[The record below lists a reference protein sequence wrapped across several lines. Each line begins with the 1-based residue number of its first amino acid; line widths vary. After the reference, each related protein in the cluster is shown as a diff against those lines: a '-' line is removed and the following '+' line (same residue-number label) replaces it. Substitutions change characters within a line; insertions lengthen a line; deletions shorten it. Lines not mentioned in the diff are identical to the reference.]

1 MQGVEFR
8 KYTVCVLG
16 VGLKVDWVD
25 SMPVWLHHTLYLLLY
40 ALNVL
45 SDLLDL
51 CLRLLERA
59 PVRLS
64 DPLEL
69 AHEHVL
75 GLLEHFDAGYLFL
88 AHGLAGLCDLPLE
101 VECGAHR
108 IMHHVLSHLC
118 SILCVPKMRLGG
130 LQDGDL
136 LGLKVVV

>member
-1 MQGVEFR
+1 
-8 KYTVCVLG
+8 VLD
-16 VGLKVDWVD
+16 VGLKVNWAY
-25 SMPVWLHHTLYLLLY
+25 SMLVRFHHSLYLLLY

-51 CLRLLERA
+51 CLSLLERS

-64 DPLEL
+64 DPLQL

-75 GLLEHFDAGYLFL
+75 GLLKHFDAGDLFP
-88 AHGLAGLCDLPLE
+88 AHGLASLCDLPLE
-101 VECGAHR
+101 VERGAYR
-108 IMHHVLSHLC
+108 LMHHVFSHLRRV
-118 SILCVPKMRLGG
+118 LCIAKAGLGG

>member
-1 MQGVEFR
+1 M
-8 KYTVCVLG
+8 LG

-51 CLRLLERA
+51 CLSLLERA
-59 PVRLS
+59 PIRLS
-64 DPLEL
+64 DPLQL

-75 GLLEHFDAGYLFL
+75 GLFEHFDAGYLFP
-88 AHGLAGLCDLPLE
+88 AHGLASLCDLPLE
-101 VECGAHR
+101 VERGAHR
-108 IMHHVLSHLC
+108 LMHHVLSHLRRV
-118 SILCVPKMRLGG
+118 LCIPKVRLGS
-130 LQDGDL
+130 LQDCDL